1 MISEKLKL
9 YVEGLFKKYERNSLL
24 SRKKRS

>member
-9 YVEGLFKKYERNSLL
+9 YVEALFKKYERNSLL
-24 SRKKRS
+24 GRKKRS